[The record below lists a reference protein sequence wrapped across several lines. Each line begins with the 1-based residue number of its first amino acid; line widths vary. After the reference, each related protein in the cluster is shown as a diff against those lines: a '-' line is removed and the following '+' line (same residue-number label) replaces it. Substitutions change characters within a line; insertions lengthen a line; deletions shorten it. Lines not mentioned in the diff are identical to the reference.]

1 MIKVNIKKT
10 NSINEIRIDG
20 HSGYDEMGKDIV
32 CAAVSSIVITTVNA
46 ILKIDEK
53 SLEYVQDESLTIT
66 IKKHTKTIDL
76 LIENMLDMLRELE
89 EQYSENISIN

>member
-1 MIKVNIKKT
+1 MIKVSIKKT

-53 SLEYVQDESLTIT
+53 SLEYVQDENLTIT

>member
-1 MIKVNIKKT
+1 MIKVSIKKT